1 MHKRQVTKL
10 LTAVII
16 SVALVLPVRAISGPA
31 TEAALLVALAI
42 AGPIGGTDGQTL
54 RIIVGLLLPAVQK
67 VREAA
72 KTCGVEVSVQLL
84 DAEIPGDKPLMSIVG
99 ERLRAGE
106 SVTLDFPFAPSAMGA
121 RQEVVARM
129 RTVRFS
135 SLDTAVGV
143 RCPVAATAQ
152 LIDDATG
159 VTMISLNFSK
169 IE

>member
-1 MHKRQVTKL
+1 MYKRHVTKF

-31 TEAALLVALAI
+31 TEAALLLALTI

-54 RIIVGLLLPAVQK
+54 RIIVGLLLPAVQQA
-67 VREAA
+67 REAA
-72 KTCGVEVSVQLL
+72 KSCGVEVSVQLL
-84 DAEIPGDKPLMSIVG
+84 DAENLGDTPLLSIVD

-106 SVTLDFPFAPSAMGA
+106 SLTLDFPFVSSASGA

-135 SLDTAVGV
+135 SLDTAVGAT
-143 RCPVAATAQ
+143 CPVAATAQ

-159 VTMISLNFSK
+159 TTMISLNFEEIK
-169 IE
+169 